1 MNVFRIT
8 RLTSICLAVALA
20 LCLCFAF
27 AVTPNTALANDNAP
41 AQVSKQLK
49 GKNVT
54 GKANTKTLFRF
65 GWHNQK
71 NYTATSKTIKK
82 YDITGDKKADKIKI
96 KVSGAKDDGYGTVF
110 TKALVIYVNGKKLK
124 TIPSKNGEGFT
135 ATVQLLTLKNGK
147 SFLYVEYFGNNEDG
161 TYALYQY
168 RSGKIKTILSDTDI
182 PAKYC
187 TYHHKIDNIKPS
199 GNKIVMTYA
208 PQTYT
213 AAFTYIK
220 YSFPYS
226 SKLKTLNL
234 GNGKKLAK
242 TGKVYTGKDYSTGK
256 LYQESL
262 TASQDIEAYTT
273 KALTTEAFTIEAG
286 QTVTFKKA
294 YVNKSKKQFAYY
306 VTCEG
311 QSGWIEPFT
320 TSGPHWGTYFEEK
333 QLAG

>member
-1 MNVFRIT
+1 MRTFRIT
-8 RLTSICLAVALA
+8 RFASICLAAALA

-27 AVTPNTALANDNAP
+27 AAMPNTAFANDNAP
-41 AQVSKQLK
+41 AQVSKQVK
-49 GKNVT
+49 GKNIT

-96 KVSGAKDDGYGTVF
+96 KVSGAKDDGYGTFF
-110 TKALVIYVNGKKLK
+110 TKALVVYVNGKKLK

-135 ATVQLLTLKNGK
+135 ASVQLLTLKNGK
-147 SFLYVEYFGNNEDG
+147 SFLYVEYYGNNEDG

-168 RSGKIKTILSDTDI
+168 RSGKIKTILTDSDI
-182 PAKYC
+182 PAACC
-187 TYHHKIDNIKPS
+187 THHHKIDSIKPLS
-199 GNKIVMTYA
+199 NKIVMTYA
-208 PQTYT
+208 PQTYF

-242 TGKVYTGKDYSTGK
+242 VGTVYTGKNYSTGK
-256 LYQESL
+256 YFQEEL
-262 TASQDIEAYTT
+262 TASIEMPAYTT
-273 KALTTEAFTIEAG
+273 KGLSTKAFTVKEG

-294 YVNKSKKQFAYY
+294 YVNKSKKLLAYY

-311 QSGWIEPFT
+311 KSGWLRPYT
-320 TSGPHWGTYFEEK
+320 VTGPTGGTCFEEK